1 MDVVIRQ
8 AERSDVPAMLRL
20 VKELAVFE
28 REPSAVEVSEEE
40 MADAGFGERPV
51 WFGWVAEMLV
61 ASGEWR
67 VASERTQVT
76 SGEWRVASEKS
87 GSLSG
92 GVLGMAIC
100 YERYS
105 TWKGRTLYLE
115 DLVVKESV
123 RGKRIGERLFQECVR
138 YAERIGY
145 GSIRWQVLDW
155 NVDAIRFYE
164 RLGGEVSGGWLNGS
178 FMIER

>member
-1 MDVVIRQ
+1 MDVVIRK

-40 MADAGFGERPV
+40 MAEAGFGERPV
-51 WFGWVAEMLV
+51 WFGWVAEMRVASGKSQV
-61 ASGEWR
+61 ASGEY
-67 VASERTQVT
+67 
-76 SGEWRVASEKS
+76 
-87 GSLSG
+87 GSRE
-92 GVLGMAIC
+92 VVGMAIC

-123 RGKRIGERLFQECVR
+123 RGKRIGERLFQECVQ
-138 YAERIGY
+138 YAKRIGY

-155 NVDAIRFYE
+155 NIDAIRFYE
-164 RLGGEVSGGWLNGS
+164 RLGGEISGGWLNGS

>member
-1 MDVVIRQ
+1 MDVVIRK
-8 AERSDVPAMLRL
+8 AVRSDVPAMLRL
-20 VKELAVFE
+20 VKELAIFE
-28 REPSAVEVSEEE
+28 REPEAVEVSEAE
-40 MADAGFGERPV
+40 MADAGFGESPV
-51 WFGWVAEMLV
+51 WFGWVAEGRV
-61 ASGEWR
+61 ASGESQ
-67 VASERTQVT
+67 VASDERRVT
-76 SGEWRVASEKS
+76 SSAV
-87 GSLSG
+87 
-92 GVLGMAIC
+92 VGMAIC

-115 DLVVKESV
+115 DLVVKETV
-123 RGKRIGERLFQECVR
+123 RGKGIGERLFQECVR
-138 YAERIGY
+138 FAKQMGY